1 MRSDDEKR
9 FPPANV
15 IARYTFVV
23 LGILILSLLIWVIKD
38 ALLTAFGGVI
48 LAAIFLGMT
57 KGLQKFLPLS
67 HGLALLTVG
76 VLVVVVTLL
85 FGMLFGPQI
94 SREFDQL
101 VVQLPERFTELRE
114 TISEWPGG
122 EQVMEEVTNNGGGQP
137 GSDGPSDSGDTQ
149 NGDSQNGD
157 SQNGGTGDAMN
168 SITEEMPADASNVI
182 LRGGATLIDVLTT
195 IGLVFIVGIYF
206 AINPQ
211 LYKKGLLLLV
221 PEEKEE
227 RISDVLETSGRALW
241 LWLKGQLIA
250 MAFVGVILTVGLMII
265 GVPLAL
271 VLGIIGGLLEFIPFI
286 GPFLSAVPILL
297 LALSVDTQTAFFAVI
312 LLLIVQQ
319 LEGNVITPLVQQ
331 QMVHLPPSVVILGIM
346 AFGLIFGVAGL
357 ILATPL
363 AVVVMVMVGMLYVQD
378 VLGKEVAV
386 PGQAEVKKK
395 EST

>member
-23 LGILILSLLIWVIKD
+23 LGILIFTLLIWVIKG

-76 VLVVVVTLL
+76 VLVVVITLL
-85 FGMLFGPQI
+85 FGMLFGPKI

-122 EQVMEEVTNNGGGQP
+122 EQVMEEVTNNGGGEP
-137 GSDGPSDSGDTQ
+137 GSDGPSES
-149 NGDSQNGD
+149 GDSQNGE
-157 SQNGGTGDAMN
+157 SQNGGTGDAVN
-168 SITEEMPADASNVI
+168 SMTEEMPADASNVI

-195 IGLVFIVGIYF
+195 IGLVFIVGVYF

-211 LYKKGLLLLV
+211 LYKKGLLLLI
-221 PEEKEE
+221 PKEKEE
-227 RISDVLETSGRALW
+227 RISEVLETSGRALW

-286 GPFLSAVPILL
+286 GPFLAAVPILL

-346 AFGLIFGVAGL
+346 AFGLIFGLAGL

-395 EST
+395 EGS

>member
-149 NGDSQNGD
+149 NG
-157 SQNGGTGDAMN
+157 GTGDAMN

-297 LALSVDTQTAFFAVI
+297 LALSVDTPTAFFAVI

-331 QMVHLPPSVVILGIM
+331 QMLHLPPSVVILGIM

>member
-23 LGILILSLLIWVIKD
+23 LGILIFTLLIWVIKG

-76 VLVVVVTLL
+76 VLVVVITLL
-85 FGMLFGPQI
+85 FGMLFGPKI

-122 EQVMEEVTNNGGGQP
+122 EQVMEEVTNNGGGEP
-137 GSDGPSDSGDTQ
+137 GSDGPSES
-149 NGDSQNGD
+149 GDSQNGE
-157 SQNGGTGDAMN
+157 SQNGGTGDAVN
-168 SITEEMPADASNVI
+168 SMTEEMPADASNVI
-182 LRGGATLIDVLTT
+182 LRGSATLIDVLTT
-195 IGLVFIVGIYF
+195 IGLVFIVGVYF

-211 LYKKGLLLLV
+211 LYKKGLLLLI
-221 PEEKEE
+221 PKEKEE
-227 RISDVLETSGRALW
+227 KISEVLETSGRALW

-286 GPFLSAVPILL
+286 GPFLAAVPILL

-346 AFGLIFGVAGL
+346 AFGLIFGLAGL

-378 VLGKEVAV
+378 VLGKEVTV

-395 EST
+395 EGS

>member
-23 LGILILSLLIWVIKD
+23 LGILIFTLLIWVIKG

-114 TISEWPGG
+114 TISEWPGR

-137 GSDGPSDSGDTQ
+137 GSDGPSDTGDTQ
-149 NGDSQNGD
+149 NGDSQNGG
-157 SQNGGTGDAMN
+157 SGDAMN
-168 SITEEMPADASNVI
+168 SMTEELPADARNVSR
-182 LRGGATLIDVLTT
+182 RGGASLIDVLTP
-195 IGLVFIVGIYF
+195 IGLAIIVEVYF

-250 MAFVGVILTVGLMII
+250 MAFVGVILTVGLM
-265 GVPLAL
+265 
-271 VLGIIGGLLEFIPFI
+271 
-286 GPFLSAVPILL
+286 
-297 LALSVDTQTAFFAVI
+297 
-312 LLLIVQQ
+312 
-319 LEGNVITPLVQQ
+319 
-331 QMVHLPPSVVILGIM
+331 
-346 AFGLIFGVAGL
+346 
-357 ILATPL
+357 
-363 AVVVMVMVGMLYVQD
+363 
-378 VLGKEVAV
+378 
-386 PGQAEVKKK
+386 
-395 EST
+395 

>member
-23 LGILILSLLIWVIKD
+23 LGILIFTLLIWVIKG

-76 VLVVVVTLL
+76 VLVVVITLL
-85 FGMLFGPQI
+85 FGMLFGPKI

-122 EQVMEEVTNNGGGQP
+122 EQVMEEVTNNGGGEP
-137 GSDGPSDSGDTQ
+137 GSDGPSES
-149 NGDSQNGD
+149 GDSQNGE
-157 SQNGGTGDAMN
+157 SQNGGTGDAVN
-168 SITEEMPADASNVI
+168 SMTEEMPADASNVI
-182 LRGGATLIDVLTT
+182 LRGSATLIDVLTT
-195 IGLVFIVGIYF
+195 IGLVFIVGVYF

-211 LYKKGLLLLV
+211 LYKKGLLLLI
-221 PEEKEE
+221 PKEKEE
-227 RISDVLETSGRALW
+227 RISEVLETSGRALW

-286 GPFLSAVPILL
+286 GPFLAAVPILL

-346 AFGLIFGVAGL
+346 AFGLIFGLAGL

-386 PGQAEVKKK
+386 PGQGR
-395 EST
+395 

>member
-122 EQVMEEVTNNGGGQP
+122 EQVMEEVTNNGGGQR
-137 GSDGPSDSGDTQ
+137 S
-149 NGDSQNGD
+149 
-157 SQNGGTGDAMN
+157 
-168 SITEEMPADASNVI
+168 EEHTSE
-182 LRGGATLIDVLTT
+182 LQSRGH
-195 IGLVFIVGIYF
+195 LVCR
-206 AINPQ
+206 
-211 LYKKGLLLLV
+211 LLL
-221 PEEKEE
+221 E
-227 RISDVLETSGRALW
+227 
-241 LWLKGQLIA
+241 
-250 MAFVGVILTVGLMII
+250 
-265 GVPLAL
+265 
-271 VLGIIGGLLEFIPFI
+271 
-286 GPFLSAVPILL
+286 
-297 LALSVDTQTAFFAVI
+297 
-312 LLLIVQQ
+312 
-319 LEGNVITPLVQQ
+319 
-331 QMVHLPPSVVILGIM
+331 
-346 AFGLIFGVAGL
+346 
-357 ILATPL
+357 
-363 AVVVMVMVGMLYVQD
+363 
-378 VLGKEVAV
+378 
-386 PGQAEVKKK
+386 KKK
-395 EST
+395 R

>member
-23 LGILILSLLIWVIKD
+23 LGILIFTLLIWVIKD

-76 VLVVVVTLL
+76 VLVVVITLL
-85 FGMLFGPQI
+85 FGMLFGPKI

-122 EQVMEEVTNNGGGQP
+122 EQVMEEVTNNGGGEP
-137 GSDGPSDSGDTQ
+137 GSDGPSES
-149 NGDSQNGD
+149 GDSQNGE
-157 SQNGGTGDAMN
+157 SQNGGTGDAVN
-168 SITEEMPADASNVI
+168 SMTEEMPADASNVI
-182 LRGGATLIDVLTT
+182 LRGSATLIDVLTT
-195 IGLVFIVGIYF
+195 IGLVFIVGVYF

-211 LYKKGLLLLV
+211 LYKKGLLLLI
-221 PEEKEE
+221 PKEKEE
-227 RISDVLETSGRALW
+227 RISEVLETSGRALW

-286 GPFLSAVPILL
+286 GPFLAAVPILL

-346 AFGLIFGVAGL
+346 AFGLIFGLAGL

-386 PGQAEVKKK
+386 PGQGR
-395 EST
+395 